1 MTYGG
6 GGEVGSFGDVLH
18 VGPSDWFSGDVLHVG
33 LGDCFSNA
41 LCYM

>member
-18 VGPSDWFSGDVLHVG
+18 VGPSDWFS
-33 LGDCFSNA
+33 NA